1 MENLWQRLKPSQK
14 ARILANKDNV
24 PYLVDNVKNE
34 LKRKKFWDDLDVSTV
49 RQVLSFTHNSVLDIS
64 MNDVYWG
71 SSLLTNEK

>member
-71 SSLLTNEK
+71 ASLLTNEK